1 MTTREF
7 KKLKINDMIYCYSED
22 DFTIYEYKIT
32 SIDSDGFHVKQDDGE
47 DFLEYIS
54 KRFCKYYY
62 KDKNKCILENIKS
75 QMNNLVKDISD
86 AEYEIKNLDK
96 YIKNTYNTIEELRNK
111 HKKFIEENVE
121 EFI

>member
-1 MTTREF
+1 MTKEEF
-7 KKLKINDMIYCYSED
+7 KKLKINDMIYWYSED
-22 DFTIYEYKIT
+22 DFTTYEYKIT
-32 SIDSDGFHVKQDDGE
+32 SIDSNGFYLKQDVYQ
-47 DFLEYIS
+47 EYIS
-54 KRFCKYYY
+54 KRDCIYYY
-62 KDKNKCILENIKS
+62 KDKNKCILEHIKS

-111 HKKFIEENVE
+111 YSRFIEENVE

>member
-1 MTTREF
+1 MTPREI
-7 KKLKINDMIYCYSED
+7 KKLKINDMIYWYSED
-22 DFTIYEYKIT
+22 EFTVYVYKIT

-47 DFLEYIS
+47 DFQEYIS
-54 KRFCKYYY
+54 KRSCKYYY

-96 YIKNTYNTIEELRNK
+96 YIKNTHNKIEEIRNK
-111 HKKFIEENVE
+111 YSKFIEENVE

>member
-1 MTTREF
+1 MTPREI

-22 DFTIYEYKIT
+22 DFTTYEYKIT
-32 SIDSDGFHVKQDDGE
+32 SIDSNGFYLKQG
-47 DFLEYIS
+47 FYQEYIS
-54 KRFCKYYY
+54 KQECKYYY
-62 KDKNKCILENIKS
+62 KDKNKCISEHIKN
-75 QMNNLVKDISD
+75 QINNLMIHISS

-96 YIKNTYNTIEELRNK
+96 YIKNSYNTIEELRNK